1 MRSRRQR
8 GKLCRLDLSPLHGVV
23 APLRE
28 RRELGG
34 DRVIGR
40 LVSLSGAEAVI
51 ACELSPSEVGD
62 HWSVGHL
69 ISIVHQQARL
79 VGVVCELSTIDRRWN
94 YADANVAYVK
104 VELSGEIVDDD
115 DGPPRFFRGI
125 RTYPALGAV
134 VHRIRADDLKA
145 IYAFRGVDGVVIGT
159 LTQNASLTAAVS
171 VDELVTRHFAVIGST
186 GVGKTTAVSMLIK
199 KCLSQRPKLRTLII
213 DPHNEY
219 ARHFPKESVV
229 LTSENLE
236 LPYWMFRFEEIADV
250 IYSGRKANSDE
261 LDALYDA
268 IKTAKMQFIASS
280 ASMIAASPLRRA
292 NPTDGGWISA
302 DTPVPYRIAD
312 MVHIIDDWLGK
323 LDQRYPRSD
332 LRALKYR
339 LETLSRDPR
348 FKFMFG
354 RVVVEDNMAK
364 VCSHLPAAQSGS
376 AGHDRPTRRPAQ
388 RGRQLACLGA
398 GPHGLRNR
406 AVERRG
412 LQIAVVCEEAHRCIP
427 TDQSQAFG
435 PTRTAIGRIAKEGRK
450 YGVSLGIVTQRPSE
464 LDATVLSQCSTMF
477 AMRLS
482 NETDKAIVR
491 LAVGASSASTIAF
504 LSSIADREA
513 IAFGEAIAT
522 PMRMK
527 LSDYRDNSARPTFT
541 GGSRAEHGAPRLA
554 QDRLP
559 AARRFRRTGLSEA
572 PSAGRQPARPIDAVK
587 SMNRSFFSDRAHK
600 DLGAGLAGGATAM
613 FDHIGFRVRDVEA
626 SRNLSGGVGPLGV
639 GVAMEGA
646 AGSALAGAAN
656 RRCG

>member
-1 MRSRRQR
+1 M
-8 GKLCRLDLSPLHGVV
+8 RLDLSPLHGVV

-28 RRELGG
+28 RREHAG
-34 DRVIGR
+34 DRAIGR
-40 LVSLSGAEAVI
+40 LVSLNGAEGVI
-51 ACELSPSEVGD
+51 ACELSPSEIGD

-94 YADANVAYVK
+94 DNDANVAYVK
-104 VELSGEIVDDD
+104 VELSGEIIDDD
-115 DGPPRFFRGI
+115 DGAPRFFRGI
-125 RTYPALGAV
+125 RSYPALGAV
-134 VHRIRADDLKA
+134 AHRIRADDLKA

-159 LTQNASLTAAVS
+159 LTQNANLTAAVS

-229 LTSENLE
+229 LTSDNLE
-236 LPYWMFRFEEIADV
+236 LPYWMFRFEEIADI

-268 IKTAKMQFIASS
+268 IKTAKTQFIASS

-292 NPTDGGWISA
+292 NPTDSGWISA
-302 DTPVPYRIAD
+302 DTPVPYRVAD
-312 MVHIIDDWLGK
+312 MVHIIDEWLGK

-364 VCSHLPAAQSGS
+364 VIAKIFRLPK
-376 AGHDRPTRRPAQ
+376 AGQPVTIV
-388 RGRQLACLGA
+388 QLAGLPNEVVNSLVSVLARMAFEIALWSDGA
-398 GPHGLRNR
+398 Y
-406 AVERRG
+406 E
-412 LQIAVVCEEAHRCIP
+412 IMVVCEEAHRYIP

-477 AMRLS
+477 AMRLA
-482 NETDKAIVR
+482 NEQDKAIIR
-491 LAVGASSASTIAF
+491 SAVGVSSASTIAF

-527 LSDYRDNSARPTFT
+527 FSDYRDESARVPFT
-541 GGSRAEHGAPRLA
+541 GDPEPNMAHLDLRKIVCRL
-554 QDRLP
+554 RGEYSP
-559 AARRFRRTGLSEA
+559 ET
-572 PSAGRQPARPIDAVK
+572 
-587 SMNRSFFSDRAHK
+587 N
-600 DLGAGLAGGATAM
+600 
-613 FDHIGFRVRDVEA
+613 
-626 SRNLSGGVGPLGV
+626 
-639 GVAMEGA
+639 
-646 AGSALAGAAN
+646 
-656 RRCG
+656 